1 MQWFGG
7 RESDNVEE
15 GSSSGGGRGL
25 AFGGGIVGFIGVLI
39 YIFTGVNPS
48 QLFNGGHQQVDSTQQ
63 INTQPGNSGPET
75 TQKKFAR
82 VVFAGTEDVWDSLF
96 HSMNK
101 TYTKPILHLYNGS
114 VDAQGCGFASS
125 ATGPFYCPA
134 DQKVYLDLSFFDE
147 LQNKFGSPG
156 EAARAYVIAH
166 EVGHHIQNLFGVSAK
181 MQNAQRS
188 LSQSDYNKLSV
199 KLELQADF
207 YAGVWA
213 HYEALN
219 HQNDIVINRSD
230 ADSILVAAHAIG
242 DDRLQQQ
249 YQGHVS
255 PDSFTHGT
263 SAQRAY
269 WFKKGF
275 DTGDIQQGNTFAA
288 GELDNY

>member
-25 AFGGGIVGFIGVLI
+25 AFGGGIVGVIAVLF
-39 YIFTGVNPS
+39 YLFTGVNPASLFSSGQPDQS
-48 QLFNGGHQQVDSTQQ
+48 QQQQQ
-63 INTQPGNSGPET
+63 NRKLSGASLNRQE
-75 TQKKFAR
+75 QFAS

-96 HSMNK
+96 TAMGK
-101 TYTKPILHLYNGS
+101 TYRKPTLHLFT
-114 VDAQGCGFASS
+114 DAAEAEGCGFASS

-134 DQKVYLDLSFFDE
+134 DSKVYLDLSFFDE
-147 LQNKFGSPG
+147 LNNRFDAPG
-156 EAARAYVIAH
+156 DAAKAYVIAH
-166 EVGHHIQNLFGVSAK
+166 EVGHHVQNLLGISAK
-181 MQNAQRS
+181 MDRARRQ
-188 LSQSDYNKLSV
+188 LSAEDYNKLSV

-213 HYEALN
+213 HYEQQAKSKG
-219 HQNDIVINRSD
+219 IVISRTD
-230 ADSILVAAHAIG
+230 IDSALVAAHAIG

-249 YQGHVS
+249 SQGHVE

-275 DTGDIQQGNTFAA
+275 DTGDIRQGNTFAVKT
-288 GELDNY
+288 EEEY